1 MYPCKGQLSASGA
14 FQNIIWNIKRQNVQ
28 VCFSEVTSSVHGT
41 PAIKSRQPMS
51 ENRRLCLSAPT
62 ICMPQAIVG
71 VVEPECKSGSPNLPI
86 KAGTPGS
93 TKQLYTRASRLG
105 TV

>member
-41 PAIKSRQPMS
+41 PAMFTAKPPALVRPAVLPQRPNGRCHRPS
-51 ENRRLCLSAPT
+51 LGLSD
-62 ICMPQAIVG
+62 
-71 VVEPECKSGSPNLPI
+71 
-86 KAGTPGS
+86 
-93 TKQLYTRASRLG
+93 R
-105 TV
+105 